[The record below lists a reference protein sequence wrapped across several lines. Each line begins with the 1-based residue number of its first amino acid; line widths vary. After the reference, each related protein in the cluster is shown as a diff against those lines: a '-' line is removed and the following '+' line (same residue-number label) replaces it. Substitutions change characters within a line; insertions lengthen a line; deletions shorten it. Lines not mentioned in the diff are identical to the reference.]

1 MEAERD
7 VGFEREDFF
16 ALRNLPRVPSRSK
29 TPVFGSGR
37 RACES
42 DLRSYLMD
50 AGDGATVLN
59 DASLLLEADDGRS
72 LEGLFKRPFYIP
84 AEIRRRNILVTG
96 QVGSGKTEELIVP
109 VAVSDI
115 ADRRSSLVVVD
126 FKGDLHQKLTPFVQR
141 YRPGRR
147 IAVINLTDRRR
158 TTHAWNPY
166 SANLDA
172 ASALEDASSF
182 CAASQTRA
190 YNPDSAFWDGSAAR
204 WIAALL
210 FRLRANRG
218 TVCPADVHQALE
230 LPRAE
235 LLTLLKDGPDVPFA
249 SAVASFLDSGSHNAE
264 TVLATAQM
272 YYRIF
277 QDLDLA
283 SVTSAGMFQFET
295 LFKQPTVLVL
305 EINQGD
311 VERVRPL
318 LNLFFSQL
326 FREAARYAEQRAGC
340 RLPVPLNL
348 LMDDFAAAMGRIPE
362 IGQHLNLA
370 RSRDIRVM
378 AAIQSLAQINH
389 FYGSEGESVVSGF
402 STFIFKS
409 PVGLGDAE
417 WASQHSGTCTV
428 EAVDIVEEPDPHFVN
443 GWDMTQRT
451 TRPIGRRVLL
461 PEEIR
466 LAPEHFLYGRAS
478 TVILPDVP
486 VFQVWF
492 RPAYDT
498 PGLAEPMAQAMRTP
512 RRRSLRRKPL
522 EWKGTP
528 RPSPTPNAAA
538 QDAAA
543 KAAELARQQVGSR
556 LEAVKQGLGWGNTTG
571 AARQWWQS
579 FEQENRDR
587 LDLVL
592 KLAEE
597 LAQRQVTITEFFQ
610 AYTASNTDNIQ
621 ANLHYLDYLRLKREH
636 ERNRRGG

>member
-1 MEAERD
+1 MQPERD
-7 VGFEREDFF
+7 TGFEREDFF
-16 ALRNLPRVPSRSK
+16 ALRNLPRVPTRSR
-29 TPVFGSGR
+29 TPLYGSGR

-42 DLRSYLMD
+42 DLRSYLVD
-50 AGDGATVLN
+50 PGDGATVLN
-59 DASLLLEADDGRS
+59 DASLLLEADDGRC

-115 ADRRSSLVVVD
+115 ADRQTSLVVVD
-126 FKGDLHQKLTPFVQR
+126 FKGDLQQKLTPFVQR

-147 IAVINLTDRRR
+147 IAVLNLTDRRR

-166 SANLDA
+166 SVNLDA

-190 YNPDSAFWDGSAAR
+190 YNADSAFWDGSAAR

-210 FRLRANRG
+210 FRLRASRG
-218 TVCPADVHQALE
+218 SVCPADVHQALE

-235 LLTLLKDGPDVPFA
+235 LLTLLKDGPEVPFG
-249 SAVASFLDSGSHNAE
+249 SAVASFLESGSHNAE

-283 SVTSAGMFQFET
+283 SVTSAGKFQFET
-295 LFKQPTVLVL
+295 LFKRPMVLVL
-305 EINQGD
+305 EVNQGD
-311 VERVRPL
+311 VERIRPL
-318 LNLFFSQL
+318 LNLFFLQL
-326 FREAARYAEQRAGC
+326 FREAARYTEQQAGC

-428 EAVDIVEEPDPHFVN
+428 EAVDIVEEPDPHF
-443 GWDMTQRT
+443 GSEWETTQRT
-451 TRPIGRRVLL
+451 TRQVGRRVLL
-461 PEEIR
+461 PEDIR

-498 PGLAEPMAQAMRTP
+498 PGLAEPMARAMKTP
-512 RRRSLRRKPL
+512 RKKSLRRTPL
-522 EWKGTP
+522 QWTGFTS
-528 RPSPTPNAAA
+528 PSPTASAPVP
-538 QDAAA
+538 DESA
-543 KAAELARQQVGSR
+543 KTARLDDQQIRDR
-556 LEAVKQGLGWGNTTG
+556 LEVVKQALDWANTVG
-571 AARQWWQS
+571 DARQWWEA
-579 FEQENRDR
+579 FERENQKRF
-587 LDLVL
+587 DLVL
-592 KLAEE
+592 KFAEE
-597 LAQRQVTITEFFQ
+597 LAQRQVTITEFFL
-610 AYTASNTDNIQ
+610 AYALSNTDNIQ
-621 ANLHYLDYLRLKREH
+621 ANLHYLDYQRLKKEH
-636 ERNRRGG
+636 ERSKRGG